1 MSDKATRADRERS
14 ALVLVDIQPDFMPGG
29 ALPVRGG
36 DEILGGVRRLMGEA
50 GFALQVAT
58 QDWHPPG
65 HISFASRHP
74 GRSPMDVIDL
84 YGHDQTLW
92 PDHCVQGT
100 VGAELHP
107 ELSWTHV
114 EAVIRKGTDPAT
126 DSYSGFR
133 NNWNRDGERPP
144 TGLAGYLE
152 ERGIETVYVC
162 GLARDVCVRWTAED
176 AVDAG
181 FDTRV
186 LWDLTRSVDP
196 SADEELR
203 EALEARG
210 VRVIDSRA
218 AFPGAG

>member
-1 MSDKATRADRERS
+1 MSDVATRADHARS
-14 ALVLVDIQPDFMPGG
+14 ALILVDIQPDFMPGG

-36 DEILGGVRRLMGEA
+36 DEILGGVRRLMEEA

-65 HISFASRHP
+65 HVSFASRHP
-74 GRSPMDVIDL
+74 GRAPMDVIEL

-100 VGAELHP
+100 AGSELHP
-107 ELSWTHV
+107 GLPWTHV
-114 EAVIRKGTDPAT
+114 EAVIRKGTDPVT

-133 NNWNRDGERPP
+133 NNWNPDGKRPP

-176 AVDAG
+176 AADAG

-203 EALEARG
+203 AALEDRG
-210 VRVIDSRA
+210 VRVTDSA
-218 AFPGAG
+218 AALPGAG